1 MREKNTKEI
10 VRYSMLMALTIVATI
25 LIKIPSPAT
34 KGYLNLGDTMV
45 LLSGLMLGKKA
56 GFLIGG
62 IGSAIAD
69 ILLGYTYYAPIT
81 LIVKGVEGF
90 IAGYLME
97 KEFFKNRV
105 FLITIIGGLLMAV
118 GYYIFQI
125 PLYGLKAALISIPGN
140 IVQGLVGAV
149 GAIGLYKSLIKLDYF
164 DFKK

>member
-1 MREKNTKEI
+1 MGEKNTKEI

-34 KGYLNLGDTMV
+34 KGYLNLGDTIV
-45 LLSGLMLGKKA
+45 LLSGLLLGKKA

-81 LIVKGVEGF
+81 LIVKGIEGF

-97 KEFFKNRV
+97 KNFFKNKE
-105 FLITIIGGLLMAV
+105 FLITLIGGFIMAV

-125 PLYGLKAALISIPGN
+125 PLYGSKAALLSMPGN
-140 IVQGLVGAV
+140 LVQGLIGAI
-149 GAIGLYKSLIKLDYF
+149 GAIGLYKSLIKLNYF
-164 DFKK
+164 NFKE